1 MREVRSMSDV
11 GMADGVLVSD
21 NAGQNDG
28 VTAGT
33 MMRVAREAAGLHVG
47 ALAVAMKIPVKKL
60 EALES
65 DRLELLHDS
74 VFVRAL
80 ASSVCRALKIDP
92 APVLA
97 KLPLTTTPRLNADER
112 GINAPFHKAG
122 DVVGVS
128 LPVLLTKPSGLIVLV
143 LLIGVLVVYFF
154 PEIKPSESP
163 VELMKPQVGSTN
175 INTLPNAGKHDAEM
189 ANGVLPDNAKIPTP
203 VVEDRSVAATPVL
216 AQNQVAS
223 PGLPAVPSPIG
234 SDAALPPSR
243 VAVSAPVAPVLSVG
257 ILGLK
262 AKGSSWV
269 KVVDAKGNV
278 VLSKTMTN
286 GETLSVSGDTPLAVV
301 VGRADVMDVEV
312 RGKTL
317 SLATLAKE
325 NVARFE
331 VR

>member
-1 MREVRSMSDV
+1 MREVPSMSDL
-11 GMADGVLVSD
+11 GMADDVMLSD
-21 NAGQNDG
+21 NASQNGD

-33 MMRVAREAAGLHVG
+33 MMRIAREAAGLHVA

-128 LPVLLTKPSGLIVLV
+128 FSALLTKPSSLIVLV

-163 VELMKPQVGSTN
+163 VELMKPQTGSTN
-175 INTLPNAGKHDAEM
+175 IDSPPMAGKPGAET
-189 ANGVLPDNAKIPTP
+189 ANGVPADAVKVSAP
-203 VVEDRSVAATPVL
+203 VGEDRSVAASPVL

-223 PGLPAVPSPIG
+223 PVLPAVPSPIG
-234 SDAALPPSR
+234 WDAALPPSR

-278 VLSKTMTN
+278 ILSKTMTE
-286 GETLSVSGDTPLAVV
+286 GEALSVSGDTPLAVV

-312 RGKTL
+312 RGRAY
-317 SLATLAKE
+317 SLAGLAKE

>member
-1 MREVRSMSDV
+1 MREVPSMSDL
-11 GMADGVLVSD
+11 GMTDDVMVSH
-21 NAGQNDG
+21 NASQNHD

-33 MMRVAREAAGLHVG
+33 MMRIAREAAGLHVA

-128 LPVLLTKPSGLIVLV
+128 FSALLTKPSSLIVLV

-154 PEIKPSESP
+154 PEINPSESP
-163 VELMKPQVGSTN
+163 VELMKPQAGATNTDSLPLAVQPAGEVVNRFVPDPVTGPAPASTSRPPAAAPALTQ
-175 INTLPNAGKHDAEM
+175 IQTASADLP
-189 ANGVLPDNAKIPTP
+189 T
-203 VVEDRSVAATPVL
+203 
-216 AQNQVAS
+216 
-223 PGLPAVPSPIG
+223 GLSRFGNDP
-234 SDAALPPSR
+234 ALPGSQMTS
-243 VAVSAPVAPVLSVG
+243 SAPVAPASIVG

-269 KVVDAKGNV
+269 QVVDAKGNI

-286 GETLSVSGDTPLAVV
+286 GETLSLSGDTPLAVV

-312 RGKTL
+312 RGKAL

>member
-21 NAGQNDG
+21 NAGQNDA

-122 DVVGVS
+122 EVVGVS

-175 INTLPNAGKHDAEM
+175 INTLPNAGKPDAEM
-189 ANGVLPDNAKIPTP
+189 ANGVLPDNAKIPTH

-216 AQNQVAS
+216 AQNQV
-223 PGLPAVPSPIG
+223 
-234 SDAALPPSR
+234 ALPPSR